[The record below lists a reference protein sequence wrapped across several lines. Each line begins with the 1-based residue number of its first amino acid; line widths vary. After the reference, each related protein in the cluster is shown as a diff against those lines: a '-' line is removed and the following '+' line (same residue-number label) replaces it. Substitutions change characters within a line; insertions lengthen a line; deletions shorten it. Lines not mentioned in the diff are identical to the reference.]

1 MEHAR
6 EGEPV
11 DQRDQPLGLHRGVHA
26 RRPVPGDAVDDPPD
40 EALVILLRSRSAGV
54 PYAREQR

>member
-11 DQRDQPLGLHRGVHA
+11 DQRGQPLGLHRGVHA
-26 RRPVPGDAVDDPPD
+26 RRPVPIGVGLLG
-40 EALVILLRSRSAGV
+40 ESLVILLRSRSAGV